1 MQTLYLECIME
12 GVVPDS
18 VTLLAKGM
26 PHIYNIPIEGML
38 QHLLANVAV
47 HHRLGGEFWIVRLT

>member
-1 MQTLYLECIME
+1 ME

-18 VTLLAKGM
+18 VTLMANGM
-26 PHIYNIPIEGML
+26 PHIYNNLPIEGML

-47 HHRLGGEFWIVRLT
+47 DHRLGGEFWIVRLT